1 MAVYLGHSPD
11 HATNALVVLN
21 TRTGLVSPQYH
32 VVFDDDFTTTK
43 SLKTDTLPTNWKVL
57 FPSLSTCLDDAQA
70 ITHTL
75 ADEWQ
80 DPSPLEAPSHPP
92 LRPRII
98 TFIDEKEQRELLSR
112 SPSFINV
119 SPHDPSSYTSTS
131 SAFPSP
137 THASST
143 KSNHSVKPPP
153 VLKKPTH

>member
-11 HATNALVVLN
+11 HATNAPLVLN

-80 DPSPLEAPSHPP
+80 DPHHLRRLLILLYVLALLYLLMKKSNESYFLALPPSSMFHPTIRLHPRPHLPPFLHLLTPLLQSPIIPSN
-92 LRPRII
+92 
-98 TFIDEKEQRELLSR
+98 QLLS
-112 SPSFINV
+112 
-119 SPHDPSSYTSTS
+119 
-131 SAFPSP
+131 
-137 THASST
+137 
-143 KSNHSVKPPP
+143 
-153 VLKKPTH
+153 